1 MFITGFD
8 EPDRGSGP
16 TLRQALHHAESVRF
30 NSLGQSA
37 KRVAPG
43 SRYSFN
49 PRARFSGRQKD
60 RIIYRPL
67 RGLRS
72 FFVIGPRAYARGF
85 MLPPAS
91 QAVESFHSQE

>member
-1 MFITGFD
+1 MYIGGVD
-8 EPDRGSGP
+8 EPHRGSRP
-16 TLRQALHHAESVRF
+16 TVREALFHAESVRL

-43 SRYSFN
+43 SRYPFD
-49 PRARFSGRQKD
+49 PRARFSGRQKH
-60 RIIYRPL
+60 RIICRPL

-72 FFVIGPRAYARGF
+72 FLVIDPRAYARGF

-91 QAVESFHSQE
+91 QAG